1 MEGRQPEGKEIV
13 ANSTIL
19 SMLDLKLDAKTEDV
33 AASIM
38 ALKAGGANVQAE
50 LDALK
55 ERMQEKDA
63 EEEVQKALKAGKI
76 TAAQTEWAKGYAMKD
91 LKGFKGFVDKAPIVV
106 PQGRLDLKDAQ
117 GASKSDEVDTVI
129 LKNMGVSMD
138 DAKNYGE
145 ED

>member
-1 MEGRQPEGKEIV
+1 
-13 ANSTIL
+13 
-19 SMLDLKLDAKTEDV
+19 
-33 AASIM
+33 
-38 ALKAGGANVQAE
+38 
-50 LDALK
+50 
-55 ERMQEKDA
+55 
-63 EEEVQKALKAGKI
+63 
-76 TAAQTEWAKGYAMKD
+76 MKD